1 MAEEAYPV
9 ILGVYSLQKESGIG
23 IGGTASK
30 QHQMSYWYVRKLG
43 ADSYE
48 VQPLNVH
55 HVPSGLRR
63 EVKEL
68 EFLKQYVPEPSYYRT
83 NTVPAL
89 KTLAR
94 KVAEGEK
101 YFAEGKLDE
110 AEKQFLK
117 ALMIDE
123 LSVQANYGLGEVY
136 SEKKDFVKLKKV
148 LDTLIGLDEAFK
160 EEQRGRFNQFGIC
173 LRKNGHY
180 DESLRFYKRSLEF
193 NDRDENVY
201 FNIARVH
208 FDKGDKETC
217 VEHLRKAL
225 QINPGFKEAVKF
237 LRFCGAGP
245 APQAAPA

>member
-1 MAEEAYPV
+1 MAEDVFPV
-9 ILGVYSLQKESGIG
+9 ILGVYSLQKASDIG

-30 QHQMSYWYVRKLG
+30 KTQLSYWYVRKLD
-43 ADSYE
+43 AERYE

-63 EVKEL
+63 EIPEM
-68 EFLKQYVPEPSYYRT
+68 EFLKSYVPEPNYYRT

-94 KVAEGEK
+94 KIAEGEK
-101 YFAEGKLDE
+101 HFAQGNLDE

-123 LSVQANYGLGEVY
+123 LNVSANYGIGEVY
-136 SEKKDFVKLKKV
+136 SEKKDFGKLKKII
-148 LDTLIGLDEAFK
+148 DTLLGIDEAFQQ
-160 EEQRGRFNQFGIC
+160 EQRGRFNQFGIC

-180 DESLRFYKRSLEF
+180 DESLRFYSRALEF
-193 NDRDENVY
+193 NDQDEHVH

-208 FDKGDKETC
+208 FDKGDKEVC
-217 VEHLRKAL
+217 IDHLRKAL
-225 QINPGFKEAVKF
+225 SINPGFVEAMKF
-237 LRFCGAGP
+237 LRFCGASP
-245 APQAAPA
+245 AAQASPA

>member
-1 MAEEAYPV
+1 MADESYPV
-9 ILGVYSLQKESGIG
+9 ILGVYSLQRETDIG
-23 IGGTASK
+23 MGGTASR
-30 QHQMSYWYVRKLG
+30 QNQTTYWYVRKMA
-43 ADSYE
+43 ADRYE

-63 EVKEL
+63 EIEEL
-68 EFLKQYVPEPSYYRT
+68 EFLKQYVPEPAYYRT

-94 KVAEGEK
+94 KIAEGESF
-101 YFAEGKLDE
+101 FADGRLDD

-123 LSVQANYGLGEVY
+123 LNVQANFGLGEVY
-136 SEKKDFVKLKKV
+136 SEKKDFIKLKKV
-148 LDTLIGLDEAFK
+148 IDTLLGLDEAFK

-180 DESLRFYKRSLEF
+180 DESLRFYSRSLEF
-193 NDRDENVY
+193 NDRDEHVY

-208 FDKGDKETC
+208 FDKGDKDSC

-225 QINPGFKEAVKF
+225 QINPGFKEAMKF
-237 LRFCGAGP
+237 LRFCGVGS
-245 APQAAPA
+245 APQGAPA